1 MGINP
6 MLELDWTT
14 KNYPIPDD
22 AMTALS
28 DKDDEIRSLRLEN
41 EDLKEEMED
50 LQREVTD
57 IQRGLKKMENLQMVI
72 KMTSDMSRTLANVS
86 DVIVDQIEMALR
98 QFTELEEEMISLTEQ
113 EENK

>member
-1 MGINP
+1 
-6 MLELDWTT
+6 MLEFDWTT

-41 EDLKEEMED
+41 EDLKEEIED
-50 LQREVTD
+50 LQREVTN
-57 IQRGLKKMENLQMVI
+57 IQRDLNLKKMEDLQVVI

-86 DVIVDQIEMALR
+86 DVIVDQMGMALR

-113 EENK
+113 EENE